1 MTATARPGWPIPWAA
16 PEPRNPKRRTLS
28 RELIVETALAVVDA
42 EGLDALSMR
51 RVSQELNT
59 GPASLYAHVGSKD
72 QLVELVLDLAHADL
86 VHPVPDPARW
96 REQVKDFLTQARDNL
111 ISHND
116 LARAALVSNIPTLPH
131 QLDAAETL
139 IVLLRNGG
147 LPDQVVAYGV
157 DLLALYLVASAHE
170 VSQRQGHGD
179 APPEQ
184 AEAYMDG
191 IRAYFGSLPPERY
204 PALLSIIAPM
214 TRSVGDERWG
224 FGVDV
229 ILAGLEQAAQASD
242 TAQAQAA
249 QASDTARPAQAERR
263 SSEAR

>member
-1 MTATARPGWPIPWAA
+1 MNATARPTWPSPWAA

-28 RELIVETALAVVDA
+28 RELIVETALAIVDA

-86 VHPVPDPARW
+86 VHPVADPGQW
-96 REQVKDFLTQARDNL
+96 REQVKEFLSQARDNL

-139 IVLLRNGG
+139 IVLLRTGG
-147 LPDQVVAYGV
+147 LPEQVVAYGV

-170 VSQRQGHGD
+170 VSQRRGHD
-179 APPEQ
+179 NAPADQEQ
-184 AEAYMDG
+184 TEAYLDG
-191 IRAYFGSLPPERY
+191 VRSYFGSLPPERY
-204 PALLSIIAPM
+204 PALLSMIGPL
-214 TRSVGDERWG
+214 TRNVGDERWE

-229 ILAGLEQAAQASD
+229 ILAGLEQAARSGGA
-242 TAQAQAA
+242 
-249 QASDTARPAQAERR
+249 AQAERR